1 MELFVNTNNVF
12 VNHIVN
18 DFVNDFAN
26 DINDKNVF
34 VNHFV
39 NKPKPL
45 GDEIVKI
52 TKLSIKLRI

>member
-1 MELFVNTNNVF
+1 MDLFINTNNVF

-26 DINDKNVF
+26 DINDK
-34 VNHFV
+34 
-39 NKPKPL
+39 PKPL